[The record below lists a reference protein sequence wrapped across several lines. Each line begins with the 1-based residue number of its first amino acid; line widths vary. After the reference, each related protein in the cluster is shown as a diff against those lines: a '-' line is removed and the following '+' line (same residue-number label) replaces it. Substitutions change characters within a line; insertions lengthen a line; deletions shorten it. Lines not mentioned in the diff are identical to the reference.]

1 MTNSRMRLLALLAC
15 GLVATG
21 RPGDAGTPL
30 LWNWSYSGAGISASG
45 TFTTG
50 ETATAAGRFLITGI
64 TGSRNG
70 VAIVGLQ
77 PTGTPI
83 PGNAPYVV
91 DNEVGADEPQ
101 LSGAGFGF
109 ALADGTFA
117 NPFFADDRSPK
128 TCLEFFSGAGVP
140 GRDNSERPIDFTA
153 SASERRP

>member
-21 RPGDAGTPL
+21 GPGDAGTPL
-30 LWNWSYSGAGISASG
+30 LWDWSYSGAGISASG

-50 ETATAAGRFLITGI
+50 DTASAAGRFLITGI
-64 TGSRNG
+64 SGSRNG

-77 PTGTPI
+77 PTGTAI
-83 PGNAPYVV
+83 PGNAPYAV
-91 DNEVGADEPQ
+91 DNQVGADTPQ

-128 TCLEFFSGAGVP
+128 TFLEFFSAAGAP
-140 GRDNSERPIDFTA
+140 GRDNSERPIGFNA
-153 SASERRP
+153 SVSQRRP